1 MGLPVRSKELS
12 MTRKKI
18 KENTYLTYIPSEKFK
33 TSFFSAQMIVP
44 LARETAGLNA
54 LLVNVLSR
62 GTVRCPDM
70 AAIGRELDMLYG
82 ARLEPAVRK
91 KGENQMFG
99 FVASC
104 VDDRFLPQGQKLME
118 RMADLLGEFW
128 CDPVTKGGR
137 LLEDYVDSERE
148 NLADLIRSDI
158 NDKRSYAARRLMEE
172 MCREEPYGVSR
183 IGRAQ
188 DVEKISLQRL
198 NRHYKAILPTARL
211 ELFYCGSAREER
223 VIGAFTRAFAALP
236 RQGEALPAPTTRR
249 PVPPEYRLVAEEMD
263 VTQGKLCLGFRTDS
277 ADMPATMLM
286 NTMFGG
292 YSNSKLFLNVR
303 EKLSLCY
310 YAGSAYHRL
319 KGIIT
324 VSSGIE
330 FANYDRA
337 VEEIFAQLEA
347 IRRGE
352 WEDWE
357 LEGALQFLLNGLRS
371 MKDSAGALEDYILG
385 QAAVGGDETLEG
397 LSAALRQ
404 VTPQR
409 IQDAAAAVG
418 PDTVYFLKGKE
429 EEA

>member
-1 MGLPVRSKELS
+1 
-12 MTRKKI
+12 MTRTKI
-18 KENTYLTYIPSEKFK
+18 RENTYLTYVPSRKFK
-33 TSFFSAQMIVP
+33 TGFFSAQMAVP
-44 LARETAGLNA
+44 LSQKTAGLNA

-62 GTVRCPDM
+62 GTVRCPNM

-82 ARLEPAVRK
+82 ARLEPTVRK

-99 FVASC
+99 FAASC
-104 VDDRFLPQGQKLME
+104 VDDRFLPQGQRLLEKMT
-118 RMADLLGEFW
+118 DLLGEFW
-128 CDPVTKGGR
+128 CDPVTRGGR

-148 NLADLIRSDI
+148 NLVDLIRSDI
-158 NDKRSYAARRLMEE
+158 NDKRAYAARRLMEE

-183 IGRAQ
+183 IGSAQ
-188 DVEKISLQRL
+188 DVEKISLQKL
-198 NRHYKAILPTARL
+198 NKHYKTVLSQARL
-211 ELFYCGSAREER
+211 ELFYCGSAPEKW

-236 RQGEALPAPTTRR
+236 RQGETLPAPTTRR
-249 PVPPEYRLVAEEMD
+249 PAPEAHRVVTEEMD

-277 ADMPATMLM
+277 TDMPATMLM
-286 NTMFGG
+286 NAMFGG

-347 IRRGE
+347 LRNGD

-357 LEGALQFLLNGLRS
+357 LEGALQSLLSGLRS
-371 MKDSAGALEDYILG
+371 MEDSAGALEDYVLG

-409 IQDAAAAVG
+409 IRDAAAAVK
-418 PDTVYFLKGKE
+418 PDTIYFLKGKE
-429 EEA
+429 ADE